1 MWENAYYGPGRD
13 AGVMQLADGPIGC
26 ANGFEWAR
34 SRTAERLRGRV
45 RLLAGGM
52 CFPSFPSWKR
62 SRSPSSGTAST
73 DDAASSRARRR
84 AAWRACS
91 ACRRSTPRT
100 SATS

>member
-13 AGVMQLADGPIGC
+13 EGVMQVADGPIGC

-34 SRTAERLRGRV
+34 TRTAARLRGRV

-52 CFPSFPSWKR
+52 CFPSFPSWSLTR
-62 SRSPSSGTAST
+62 PGSGAVTTDRCSTSRV
-73 DDAASSRARRR
+73 RRR

-91 ACRRSTPRT
+91 ECLRSIPRT
-100 SATS
+100 SARS